1 MRRVA
6 VLTTPVEEVRR
17 IILYETEGG
26 VSLFLSDS
34 VEDAGSFADQW
45 YASVDEA
52 EQVAREQFGVKGS
65 DWRDCP
71 DPLPGCQHDWIAP
84 VRVPGRD
91 TDHPVWGTLER
102 LEDGVW
108 RPLPVRKRR
117 G

>member
-6 VLTTPVEEVRR
+6 VLAKPVEEIRR
-17 IILYETEGG
+17 LILYEGEAG
-26 VSLFLSDS
+26 VYLFPSDS
-34 VEDAGSFADQW
+34 IEDVGSCADEW
-45 YASVDEA
+45 YVSVAEA
-52 EQVAREQFGVKGS
+52 EESAREKYGVKDS

-91 TDHPVWGTLER
+91 TGQPVWGTLER

-108 RPLPVRKRR
+108 HPLPVRKRR